1 MTLTLPLGPVA
12 TFISG
17 HPWPT
22 VALVFLAVVIA
33 PAVWSH
39 RQDRQR
45 AAMAVIRV
53 ILEAVTA
60 VAGAICR
67 SHGAQQ
73 NSFDLLKAV
82 PRRPGRRAGGT
93 VGRRRPPPRR

>member
-1 MTLTLPLGPVA
+1 MIFTLPLGPAA
-12 TFISG
+12 TFVSE

-33 PAVWSH
+33 PAIWSH
-39 RQDRQR
+39 RRDRQR

-60 VAGAICR
+60 IAAATRR
-67 SHGAQQ
+67 S
-73 NSFDLLKAV
+73 
-82 PRRPGRRAGGT
+82 RGT
-93 VGRRRPPPRR
+93 

>member
-1 MTLTLPLGPVA
+1 MIFTLPLGPAA
-12 TFISG
+12 TFVSE

-33 PAVWSH
+33 PAIWSH
-39 RQDRQR
+39 RRDRQR

-60 VAGAICR
+60 IAAAADSPFPWHIAEFVTAAR
-67 SHGAQQ
+67 R
-73 NSFDLLKAV
+73 LLPTRV
-82 PRRPGRRAGGT
+82 
-93 VGRRRPPPRR
+93 